1 MNAPRGRHTAFLT
14 LDLFS
19 LISEYDM
26 EVRHYITATG
36 VDRFQDWLDGLQD
49 VQTID
54 VILRRLERLKRGNL
68 GDCRFCAEGVW
79 ELRIDFGPGYRIY
92 YAQRSK
98 ALVLLLCAGTKRTQI
113 ADIGKA
119 IAYWRDFHRRQT

>member
-1 MNAPRGRHTAFLT
+1 MRQSAQTALST
-14 LDLFS
+14 LDQFS

-26 EVRHYITATG
+26 EVRHYITAAG
-36 VDRFQDWLDGLQD
+36 VDRFQNWLDELQD

-54 VILRRLERLKRGNL
+54 VILRRLDRLERGNL

-98 ALVLLLCAGTKRTQI
+98 TLILLLCAGTKRTQT
-113 ADIGKA
+113 ADINNA
-119 IAYWRDFHRRQT
+119 IAHWRDFQRRHA